1 MSELIYLIK
10 YWQTLLN
17 ILVLVKI
24 KDFTHSYLRPTEC
37 LWPLT
42 HEAIANKCFETL
54 KELEEVPFQGCRVL
68 LRSRELIYGLTFCH
82 WLPDSS

>member
-1 MSELIYLIK
+1 M
-10 YWQTLLN
+10 TLTWCPYH
-17 ILVLVKI
+17 
-24 KDFTHSYLRPTEC
+24 FTHSYLRPAEC

-42 HEAIANKCFETL
+42 HEGIANKCFETL
-54 KELEEVPFQGCRVL
+54 TELEEVPFQRCSVL